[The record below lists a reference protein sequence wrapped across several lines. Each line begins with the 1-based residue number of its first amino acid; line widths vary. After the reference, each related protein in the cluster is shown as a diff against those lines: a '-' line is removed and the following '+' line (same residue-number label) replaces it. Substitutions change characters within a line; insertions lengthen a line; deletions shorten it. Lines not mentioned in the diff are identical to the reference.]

1 MKKLVFISVILFV
14 FTISAYAQMGM
25 MGSQQGG
32 QMGQGMM
39 GEMPMMNC
47 PMQQM
52 QGQGMMQGGQPMMEQ
67 GMMGGMMGMGRKC
80 MGRFNPWFQYGVTL
94 ILENSAKLELRD
106 GQKDKLDN
114 TRRKYTKDIIR
125 QDAEIRVAEIDL
137 EALLKKPEINLSE
150 IKEVLKKIGN
160 METQVE
166 YLRIEAFTEAR
177 KILTDDQRKKLK
189 KLMEMPAP
197 MMRGM
202 MGGPPVEPQKEEQE
216 KEGLQEEGVP
226 KTDPH
231 GH

>member
-1 MKKLVFISVILFV
+1 
-14 FTISAYAQMGM
+14 
-25 MGSQQGG
+25 
-32 QMGQGMM
+32 
-39 GEMPMMNC
+39 
-47 PMQQM
+47 
-52 QGQGMMQGGQPMMEQ
+52 MMQGGKPMMGQ
-67 GMMGGMMGMGRKC
+67 GMMGGMMGMGRRC

-94 ILENSAKLELRD
+94 ILENSAKLELSD
-106 GQKDKLDN
+106 EQKDRLDN

-166 YLRIEAFTEAR
+166 YLRIEAFNEAR
-177 KILTDDQRKKLK
+177 KILTDEQRINLRKI
-189 KLMEMPAP
+189 METPAP

-216 KEGLQEEGVP
+216 KEGLQKAGVP

>member
-1 MKKLVFISVILFV
+1 MKKLVFISVILFA

-25 MGSQQGG
+25 MGSQQG
-32 QMGQGMM
+32 QMGQEMM
-39 GEMPMMNC
+39 GEKMPMMDC

-52 QGQGMMQGGQPMMEQ
+52 SGQGMMQDGKPMMGQ
-67 GMMGGMMGMGRKC
+67 GMMGGMMGMGRRC

-94 ILENSAKLELRD
+94 ILENSAKLELSD
-106 GQKDKLDN
+106 EQKDRLDN

-166 YLRIEAFTEAR
+166 YLRIEAFNEAR
-177 KILTDDQRKKLK
+177 KILTDEQRINLRKI
-189 KLMEMPAP
+189 METPAP

-216 KEGLQEEGVP
+216 KEGLQKAGVP

>member
-1 MKKLVFISVILFV
+1 MKKLMITLLVLFV
-14 FTISAYAQMGM
+14 FSVPAYAQMGM
-25 MGSQQGG
+25 MGSQQG
-32 QMGQGMM
+32 QMGQGMK
-39 GEMPMMNC
+39 GERQMMDC

-52 QGQGMMQGGQPMMEQ
+52 SGQGMMQDGKPMMGQ
-67 GMMGGMMGMGRKC
+67 GMMGGMMGMGRRC

-94 ILENSAKLELRD
+94 ILENSAKLELSD
-106 GQKDKLDN
+106 EQKDRLDN

-166 YLRIEAFTEAR
+166 YLRIEAFNEAR
-177 KILTDDQRKKLK
+177 KILTDEQRINLRKI
-189 KLMEMPAP
+189 METPAP

-216 KEGLQEEGVP
+216 KEGLQKAGVP

>member
-1 MKKLVFISVILFV
+1 MRKIIIIPVILFV
-14 FTISAYAQMGM
+14 FSVSAYAQMGM
-25 MGSQQGG
+25 MGSQQG
-32 QMGQGMM
+32 
-39 GEMPMMNC
+39 PM
-47 PMQQM
+47 
-52 QGQGMMQGGQPMMEQ
+52 GQGMMQGGQPMMEQ

-94 ILENSAKLELRD
+94 ILENTAKLDLSDE
-106 GQKDKLDN
+106 QKDRLDN

-166 YLRIEAFTEAR
+166 YLRIEAFNEAR
-177 KILTDDQRKKLK
+177 KILTDEQRKNLRKI
-189 KLMEMPAP
+189 METPAP

-216 KEGLQEEGVP
+216 EEGLQKTGVP